1 MSLRDYD
8 WLRFRK
14 GDTAFFIVEK
24 HELRALTVGHYLAVI
39 GQGEQSVIRPLLLVA
54 WAPLLTLAGRTHTLF
69 LPLNTPVS
77 TCFIDGSV
85 FVCEDFDI
93 IFVFSSPSAQYICGF
108 RSSWSTIDRLVPEMA
123 ISTSQANL
131 PPTATADSQSVK
143 PTSMNQPPNPSV
155 EDIEKQRGHGN
166 EDSQSQQSAFK
177 GLGWLDRFLAVW
189 IFLAMAIGIILGNFV
204 ENTGPALQKGKFV
217 GVSIPIGMCYSYFQ
231 RHRHELT
238 VPSHRSTRHD
248 VPYPLQS
255 AIRIFTPR
263 LPTTGNL
270 GPDCIQHL
278 CELDYC
284 SFPDGMT
291 QRLSTGL
298 HDPC

>member
-1 MSLRDYD
+1 
-8 WLRFRK
+8 
-14 GDTAFFIVEK
+14 
-24 HELRALTVGHYLAVI
+24 
-39 GQGEQSVIRPLLLVA
+39 
-54 WAPLLTLAGRTHTLF
+54 
-69 LPLNTPVS
+69 LNTPVS
-77 TCFIDGSV
+77 TCFIDDSIS
-85 FVCEDFDI
+85 FVSADLDI
-93 IFVFSSPSAQYICGF
+93 IFVFYSPSNQYVCGCK
-108 RSSWSTIDRLVPEMA
+108 SCWSA
-123 ISTSQANL
+123 ISQLALEMSIPNSQANL
-131 PPTATADSQSVK
+131 PPTAAPDSQSVK
-143 PTSMNQPPNPSV
+143 PTAMNQPPSPSI

-166 EDSQSQQSAFK
+166 EESPSQQSAFK

-217 GVSIPIGMCYSYFQ
+217 GVSIPIGMCCSYFQ

-238 VPSHRSTRHD
+238 FPSHRSPRHD

-270 GPDCIQHL
+270 GPDCIQYI

-291 QRLSTGL
+291 PRLSIGL
-298 HDPC
+298 DDR